1 MLNKLKLLLNI
12 LSTILI
18 TFVIATNLVFANS
31 SKEIISG
38 TGQSPIGSIIMVV
51 ILFGSMY
58 FLLLRPQ
65 NKKAKE
71 HEELIASLVD
81 GDEVITVGGLL
92 GRVNKVID
100 NFIILSIAE
109 NVLVTVQKQAVA
121 QILPKGTLKS
131 L

>member
-1 MLNKLKLLLNI
+1 MLNKIKLLLNF
-12 LSTILI
+12 LSAILI
-18 TFVIATNLVFANS
+18 TFVIATNLVFADA
-31 SKEIISG
+31 SKEGMIGNQGAI
-38 TGQSPIGSIIMVV
+38 GQIIMLV

-71 HEELIASLVD
+71 HQELISSLSD

-92 GRVNKVID
+92 GKVNKIVD
-100 NFIILSIAE
+100 HFIILSIAD
-109 NVLVTVQKQAVA
+109 NVVVTIQKQAIA